1 MEKETD
7 AVTARIATELR
18 VARERLDGRRM
29 TNAALSREIDVPQ
42 MTVGRYMNGERAIP
56 LPKFLLICAALRV
69 NPGSILEAA
78 GE

>member
-18 VARERLDGRRM
+18 VARERLDGRRL
-29 TNAALSREIDVPQ
+29 TNAALAKEIGISQ
-42 MTVGRYMNGERAIP
+42 MAVGRYMSGERAIP
-56 LPKFLLICAALRV
+56 VPTFLLMCAALRV

-78 GE
+78 GK